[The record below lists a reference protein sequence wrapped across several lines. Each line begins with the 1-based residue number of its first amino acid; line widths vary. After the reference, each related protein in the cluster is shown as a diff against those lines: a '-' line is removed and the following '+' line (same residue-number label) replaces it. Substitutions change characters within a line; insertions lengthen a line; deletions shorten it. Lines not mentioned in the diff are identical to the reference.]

1 GRLPGQRGRG
11 HMAGAVTAR
20 FLRFP
25 PPTACVNDS
34 VQGPGLALADPL
46 DDAGVIQSAVYLPP
60 RLRPGTTE
68 IIVKDG
74 GFPILG
80 EVGQIAGCVEF
91 AWNGFAIENA
101 AFARKPY
108 FAACVRKC
116 KIFQQAKFVDELH
129 LVQQLE
135 HNLARETSL

>member
-1 GRLPGQRGRG
+1 
-11 HMAGAVTAR
+11 
-20 FLRFP
+20 
-25 PPTACVNDS
+25 
-34 VQGPGLALADPL
+34 
-46 DDAGVIQSAVYLPP
+46 
-60 RLRPGTTE
+60 
-68 IIVKDG
+68 VKDG

-135 HNLARETSL
+135 HNLAREASLVCGRRKRESRRDRDDQSARSGTHLPEQLAQHC